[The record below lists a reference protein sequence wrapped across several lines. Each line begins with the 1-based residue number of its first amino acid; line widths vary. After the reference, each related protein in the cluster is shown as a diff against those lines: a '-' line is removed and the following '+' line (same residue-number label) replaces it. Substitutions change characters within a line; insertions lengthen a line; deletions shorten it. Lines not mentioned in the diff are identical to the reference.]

1 MKLGIVGLGR
11 MGANMA
17 ARLEHKAHE
26 VIGFDPN
33 APARQ
38 QAAEKGVE
46 PVESLEAL
54 VATLEPPRA
63 VWCMVPAGGPT
74 NATLEALAGLLE
86 PGDVVVEG
94 GNSNFRETQA
104 WAERLGEAG
113 VSLVDAGV
121 SGGVWGLEHGY
132 CLMVGGPAEAVSLVE
147 PVLTDLAP
155 EKGWL
160 HVGPSGAGHFVK
172 MVHNGIEY
180 GMMQSYA
187 EGFELMASATELN
200 LDLPAIAELW
210 GKGSVVRSWLLELVA
225 LALSGEG
232 FSKVK
237 PWVDDSG
244 EGRWTVEEGVRRAV
258 PLPAITAAL
267 YQRFGSRQ
275 HPDGDDPGS
284 YAHRLLAALR
294 EQFGGHAVKRDPPV

>member
-1 MKLGIVGLGR
+1 
-11 MGANMA
+11 MGGNMA
-17 ARLEHKAHE
+17 TRLEKKSHE
-26 VIGFDPN
+26 VIGFDPGV
-33 APARQ
+33 AAREA
-38 QAAEKGVE
+38 AAEHGVH
-46 PVESLEAL
+46 PVDSLESLVERL
-54 VATLEPPRA
+54 DRPRA
-63 VWCMVPAGGPT
+63 IWCMVPAGPPT
-74 NATLEALAGLLE
+74 TSTLEQLGGLLDE
-86 PGDVVVEG
+86 GDVIVEG
-94 GNSNFRETQA
+94 GNSNFRETQRYA
-104 WAERLGEAG
+104 ALLAESG
-113 VSLVDAGV
+113 VALVDAGV
-121 SGGVWGLEHGY
+121 SGGIWGLENGY

-180 GMMQSYA
+180 GLMQSYA
-187 EGFELMASATELN
+187 EGFELMASAKELD

-225 LALSGEG
+225 LALAGEG
-232 FSKVK
+232 FSQVA

-275 HPDGDDPGS
+275 HPGDGDPGS

-294 EQFGGHAVKRDPPV
+294 EQFGGHAVRRDPPV

>member
-1 MKLGIVGLGR
+1 MKVGIVGLGR

-17 ARLEHKAHE
+17 ARLEFREHE
-26 VIGFDPN
+26 VVGFDPGE
-33 APARQ
+33 AARAS
-38 QAAEKGVE
+38 AAEHGVE
-46 PVESLEAL
+46 PVDSLERL
-54 VATLEPPRA
+54 VENLEPPRA
-63 VWCMVPAGGPT
+63 VWCMIPAGPPT
-74 NATLEALAGLLE
+74 TSTLEALAGLLDD
-86 PGDVVVEG
+86 GDVVVEG
-94 GNSNFRETQA
+94 GNSNFRETQKYA
-104 WAERLGEAG
+104 DLLAQSGI
-113 VSLVDAGV
+113 SLVDAGV
-121 SGGVWGLEHGY
+121 SGGIWGLEHGY

-147 PVLTDLAP
+147 PILTALAP
-155 EKGWL
+155 ENGWL

-180 GMMQSYA
+180 GLMQAYA
-187 EGFELMASATELN
+187 EGFELMASATEMN

-225 LALSGEG
+225 LALAGEG
-232 FSKVK
+232 FSQVK

-275 HPDGDDPGS
+275 HPTDDDPGS